1 MTIESASLKISAL
14 LGASSAVLQTASV
27 GTSGVPMTALVV
39 PIISA
44 VIGGLMSYAVLKT
57 TVQKME
63 RDVRDMRKDMG
74 EIYDLL
80 RENSKSVAH
89 LEGRLEARHNSH

>member
-1 MTIESASLKISAL
+1 MTVESASLKISAL
-14 LGASSAVLQTASV
+14 LGASSAVLQTASA

-80 RENSKSVAH
+80 RENAKAVAH
-89 LEGRLEARHNSH
+89 MQGRMEERSNSH